1 MLKKTCGLP
10 IQYFPGSL
18 TAGHQGDRNWPCESR
33 TARTFVQEVGWRKW
47 LLQEWCSRLDAY
59 ACCAGTI
66 DFMLSP
72 NRDLM
77 VAATAKAVSCLTP
90 KMERSRS
97 PVGSIDYE
105 GSRRYEH
112 SIESH

>member
-1 MLKKTCGLP
+1 
-10 IQYFPGSL
+10 
-18 TAGHQGDRNWPCESR
+18 
-33 TARTFVQEVGWRKW
+33 
-47 LLQEWCSRLDAY
+47 
-59 ACCAGTI
+59 
-66 DFMLSP
+66 MLSP